1 MSTKKSG
8 TAGADHSGLSNVV
21 DAAQSLQALQQ
32 QAIGRVVQ
40 RQLQAMTKLSSVKSP
55 MDLLAIQVDLMTFGM
70 QEAVQFWSQMADVTQ
85 SRGGALAGEAGSSA
99 ADSAAAASPFGANP
113 MMQAWQSMLNSS
125 LNGAGSAAR

>member
-1 MSTKKSG
+1 MSTRKSG
-8 TAGADHSGLSNVV
+8 AAGAAQNDLSSAI

-40 RQLQAMTKLSSVKSP
+40 RQIQAVSQLSSVRSP

-70 QEAVQFWSQMADVTQ
+70 QEAVQFWSQMAGAAQ
-85 SRGGALAGEAGSSA
+85 SHVG
-99 ADSAAAASPFGANP
+99 AAASESAASAGDGAASASPFAANP

-125 LNGAGSAAR
+125 LNGAASAGR